1 MVAPLDAKA
10 VFEVEGEPI
19 TLRLNF
25 RSIAL
30 AEENG
35 IDLIGGTMENLSPT
49 KSAVLVKCL
58 AVQEHPEFTEDHTM
72 AIVAKAPAGLR
83 DALIELFSKYGSAPS
98 AGGNVGKPKRNSKKA
113 AA

>member
-25 RSIAL
+25 RSISL
-30 AEENG
+30 AEEHG
-35 IDLIGGTMENLSPT
+35 IDLIGGTMTDLSPS

-58 AVQEHPEFTEDHTM
+58 AIQEHPDFTEDHTM
-72 AIVAKAPAGLR
+72 AIVARAPEALR
-83 DALIELFSKYGSAPS
+83 DALLELFTKYGGAASAE
-98 AGGNVGKPKRNSKKA
+98 GNGQRRAKKLA
-113 AA
+113 A

>member
-10 VFEVEGEPI
+10 EFKVEGETI

-30 AEENG
+30 AEGYG
-35 IDLIGGTMENLSPT
+35 IDLIGGTTSDLSPT
-49 KSAVLVKCL
+49 QAAVMVKCL

-72 AIVAKAPAGLR
+72 AIVAKAPEALR
-83 DALIELFSKYGSAPS
+83 GALVELFGKYAGVPS
-98 AGGNVGKPKRNSKKA
+98 AGGNAPKKA
-113 AA
+113 RRKAAV